1 MTQNHDRAI
10 AFERVTP
17 WRVCSLAWGL
27 AAALVCAGCGEGTPA
42 APPPVD
48 VVVADVVQRDVPI
61 TSEWIGTTQGL
72 VDAEIRAQ
80 VSGYL
85 MSRNY
90 KEGSLVAQGDLLF
103 VIDPRPYRA
112 ALENAR
118 GQLGRAHA
126 ALTKAEQDVARY
138 TPLVKEGAVSQQE
151 LDNAIQ
157 ARNAG
162 RAAVQSAQADLDKA
176 QLDLGFTEI
185 RSPIAGIAGIAEA
198 QVGDLVGPSRSE
210 PLTVVSQ
217 MDPIQVVFSVSERE
231 YLEYRH
237 AHAVPKEGRPV
248 VPLSLVLSDGSLYP
262 HPGFSTVTGRAVDP
276 KTGTIVLK
284 GEFPN
289 PGNMLRPGLYARV
302 RAVLDTRKGA
312 LLVPQRAVQEL
323 QGTYQ
328 VAVVGAD
335 DKVEMRVVE
344 PGPREG
350 GFWVIDKG
358 LSAGERVVVE
368 GLQKVRTGVAVNPR
382 PASAP
387 AVAAPSGEGKG

>member
-1 MTQNHDRAI
+1 MLPRYREPRI
-10 AFERVTP
+10 
-17 WRVCSLAWGL
+17 CGWGL
-27 AAALVCAGCGEGTPA
+27 GWWALLLGAAALLSAGCGEATPP
-42 APPPVD
+42 APPAVD

-90 KEGSLVAQGDLLF
+90 QEGSLVKQGDLLF

-118 GQLGRAHA
+118 GQLGRARA
-126 ALTKAEQDVARY
+126 ALAKAEQDVARY
-138 TPLVKEGAVSQQE
+138 TPLAKEGAVSQQE

-162 RAAVQSAQADLDKA
+162 HAAVQSAQADVDKA
-176 QLDLGFTEI
+176 QLDLAFTEI
-185 RSPIAGIAGIAEA
+185 RSPIAGIAGIAQA
-198 QVGDLVGPSRSE
+198 QVGDLVGPSATDS
-210 PLTVVSQ
+210 LTMVSQ
-217 MDPIQVVFSVSERE
+217 MDPIQVVFPVSERE
-231 YLEYRH
+231 YLTYVRRREASANEAQVGTLR
-237 AHAVPKEGRPV
+237 
-248 VPLSLVLSDGSLYP
+248 LVLADGSVFP
-262 HPGFSTVTGRAVDP
+262 QPGRLTVAGRAVDP
-276 KTGTIVLK
+276 KTGTLILK

-289 PGNMLRPGLYARV
+289 PGNVLRPGQYARV
-302 RAVLDTRKGA
+302 QAVLETRKAA

-328 VAVVGAD
+328 VAVVGTD

-344 PGPREG
+344 PGPRAEG
-350 GFWVIDKG
+350 SWVIDKG
-358 LSAGERVVVE
+358 LQPGERVIVE
-368 GLQKVRTGVAVNPR
+368 GVQKVRTGVAVNPQ

-387 AVAAPSGEGKG
+387 AVAAPPPDEKG